1 MRKEQKI
8 SGLGGLLVLLL
19 VLLPSLC
26 FSQLNTLGKEFF
38 VGFLENG
45 RPLDSVNT
53 APEKA
58 LIIVTANERA
68 IGTIITPRQSIPFE
82 IEKGQQFV
90 REFDANA
97 EGLLLSASGRVEK
110 RFVHIVSSGE
120 IAVHAL
126 NGRSYSTDGTVVLP
140 KESLGLDY
148 LVMSHHERAL
158 ITGSS
163 LNHTTLESSLLVL
176 GTEDNTEVEIIPS
189 ARTQTGIPI
198 NYSLKIT
205 LNQGDAYQIKADAD
219 LTGTIVRVLNDNDT
233 YCKKVAV
240 FGGNRMSSS
249 GICGTTGD
257 HLFHQAYPTN
267 TWGKSFVHIPL
278 KDRTSG
284 EFVKILALEDN
295 TEVYVNGKL
304 ETRLNARKYIQL
316 EFDKTQ
322 VVHIETSK
330 PTSMALLSKSG
341 FCNEFFV
348 ASLGDPTLFAYSPT
362 NQMIREAPFST
373 GKLYGRFNISLK
385 HYINV
390 LVNKGSASQTRLDG
404 QNIGSLFRQVPGADF
419 DYLQLEVSEGPHILS
434 NPEGFIGYV
443 YGSGQVESYGY
454 PIGLG
459 MESIQFKTETEY
471 AFEVEGD
478 RVACLNQEGT
488 WKILPEDAIFTEFE
502 WNFGDSTSIQQGQ
515 EVSHTFTQP
524 GNYLVEVFAT
534 SGSGD
539 CDEQETFRFEV
550 EVKDISAQIS
560 GPESVCPLLDEQVY
574 VLTDT
579 LNVHRVAWEI
589 AGGEILEES
598 LTSVKVKW
606 GAPSNSAFIKA
617 IPFTDQG
624 CPGEVQQLDVEITEA
639 IEPALP
645 KGDSGLCG
653 GETEL
658 IYEVPFPNDNR
669 IYTWTVSG
677 GILTSGQGTSQVSV
691 AWDLSAPTKSI
702 FYEEKSTSNSTCFG
716 VSEVLDVVIYPEF
729 RLEEPEI
736 LTPACPG
743 ESNGRIQINPQ
754 GGSGVYDFEWSHD
767 AKLNASLAQELPS
780 GTYAVW
786 VRDRTGCAEELITI
800 TLEDAKL
807 LEIQGQPE
815 AIPVSCFGGNDGS
828 TEIRLTGGTP
838 PYQAIGLESIWD
850 GNVLRVLGLEA
861 GENELLI
868 EDQRGCQIPISVEI
882 ESPEELTVLA
892 LVNNPGCEGSLDG
905 ELELQISGGTGPYE
919 VIWDNGQ
926 TGNRLVEL
934 PFGEFGYTITD
945 AQGCVLTGKAQ
956 VNQAKAQVRMPTGFD
971 PERERF
977 GPVSNCSIDYD
988 LFIWDK
994 WGGLVYQGR
1003 EPWDGLLDGTETPP
1017 GSFSYLIRFS
1027 YQWQGEQ
1034 VTEEKKGVFTLIR

>member
-1 MRKEQKI
+1 MRLEGKAIGI
-8 SGLGGLLVLLL
+8 SSILALLL
-19 VLLPSLC
+19 FLLPLES
-26 FSQLNTLGKEFF
+26 FSQVNTLGKEFF

-45 RPLDSVNT
+45 RPLDSVNV

-58 LIIVTANERA
+58 LIILTANERS
-68 IGTIITPRQSIPFE
+68 IGTITTPRQSIPFE
-82 IEKGQQFV
+82 LEKGQQFV

-97 EGLLLSASGRVEK
+97 EGLILSASGRVEK
-110 RFVHIVSSGE
+110 RFVQIVSSGE
-120 IAVHAL
+120 LAVHAL

-219 LTGTIVRVLNDNDT
+219 LTGTIVRVINDNET
-233 YCKKVAV
+233 NCKKVAV

-284 EFVKILALEDN
+284 EFVKILAMEDN
-295 TEVYVNGKL
+295 TEVYVNGRL
-304 ETRLNARKYIQL
+304 ETRLNARKYTQL
-316 EFDKTQ
+316 EFDKSQ

-330 PTSMALLSKSG
+330 PASMAVLSKSG

-390 LVNKGSASQTRLDG
+390 LVNKGTASQTKLDG
-404 QNIGSLFRQVPGADF
+404 QNIGSLFRSVLGADF
-419 DYLQLEVSEGPHILS
+419 EYLQMEVSEGPHILS

-459 MESIQFKTETEY
+459 MESIQFETETNY

-478 RVACLNQEGT
+478 RVGCLNQEGT
-488 WKILPEDAIFTEFE
+488 WKILPEDPIFTEFE
-502 WNFGDSTSIQQGQ
+502 WNFGDSTSLKQGQ

-524 GNYLVEVFAT
+524 GKYLVEVFAS

-550 EVKDISAQIS
+550 EVKEISAQIS

-574 VLTDT
+574 NLTDT
-579 LNVHRVAWEI
+579 VNVHRVDWEI
-589 AGGEILEES
+589 EGGEILEES
-598 LTSVKVKW
+598 LESVKVRW
-606 GAPSNSAFIKA
+606 GAPSTTAFIRA
-617 IPFTDQG
+617 TPFTDQG
-624 CPGEVQQLDVEITEA
+624 CPGETVRLNVEITEA

-653 GETEL
+653 GENDL
-658 IYEVPFPNDNR
+658 IYEVPFPNENR
-669 IYTWTVSG
+669 IYTWTVTG
-677 GILTSGQGTSQVSV
+677 GVLTSGQGTAQVNV
-691 AWDLSAPTKSI
+691 TWDLNAPVKKI
-702 FYEEKSTSNSTCFG
+702 FYEEKNTANPSCFG
-716 VSEVLDVVIYPEF
+716 VSEALSVVIYPEF
-729 RLEEPEI
+729 RLGSADV

-743 ESNGRIQINPQ
+743 QSNGRIQVNPQ

-767 AKLNASLAQELPS
+767 PKLNSAVAQGLPS
-780 GTYAVW
+780 GTYEVW
-786 VRDRTGCAEELITI
+786 VRDRSGCAEEQLSI
-800 TLEDAKL
+800 TLEEPQALEVQGEPDAFS
-807 LEIQGQPE
+807 
-815 AIPVSCFGGNDGS
+815 VSCFGGNDGMA
-828 TEIRLTGGTP
+828 EIRLRGGTP
-838 PYQAIGLESIWD
+838 PYSAVGFQSIWD
-850 GNVLRVLGLEA
+850 GNVLQVLGLEA
-861 GENELLI
+861 GENEILV
-868 EDQRGCQIPISVEI
+868 EDQRGCQIGVSLEI
-882 ESPEELTVLA
+882 ESPDELTVLA

-945 AQGCVLTGKAQ
+945 AEGCVLTGKAQ

-971 PERERF
+971 PERGRF
-977 GPVSNCSIDYD
+977 GPVSNCSIDYE

-994 WGGLVYQGR
+994 WGGLVYRGR
-1003 EPWDGLLDGTETPP
+1003 EPWDGLLNGTETPP
-1017 GSFSYLIRFS
+1017 GSFSFLIRYS
-1027 YQWQGEQ
+1027 YQWQGER
-1034 VTEEKKGVFTLIR
+1034 VTEEQKGVFTLIR